1 MANPIAGS
9 NATNPFN
16 GLVNQTPLTPI
27 LNTQPSQPQQP
38 QCNIIWV
45 DSMDDV
51 LNHPTSSSTHL
62 YFAERNNP
70 ILWVRETDAN
80 GKIKNP
86 LKRLSYNVEDVPFG
100 PEANFVTKDEHQKL
114 YSLVED
120 MNKKLEK
127 LLNG

>member
-1 MANPIAGS
+1 MAN
-9 NATNPFN
+9 TTVNPFN
-16 GLVNQTPLTPI
+16 GLVNQTPVVPA
-27 LNTQPSQPQQP
+27 LNTQPVQNQQP
-38 QCNIIWV
+38 QCNIIWINN
-45 DSMDDV
+45 MDDV
-51 LNHPTSSSTHL
+51 LNHPTTPNSNL
-62 YFAERNNP
+62 YFAERNDQ
-70 ILWVRETDAN
+70 IIWVRETDAN

-86 LKRLSYNVEDVPFG
+86 LRRLSYSVEDVPFG

>member
-1 MANPIAGS
+1 MANA
-9 NATNPFN
+9 AVNPFN
-16 GLVNQTPLTPI
+16 GLVNQTPVVPA
-27 LNTQPSQPQQP
+27 LNTQPVQNQQP
-38 QCNIIWV
+38 QCNIIWI
-45 DSMDDV
+45 DNMDDV
-51 LNHPTSSSTHL
+51 LNHPTTPNSHL

-70 ILWVRETDAN
+70 IMWVRETDAN

-86 LKRLSYNVEDVPFG
+86 LKKLAYSVEDIPFG

>member
-1 MANPIAGS
+1 MANTAV
-9 NATNPFN
+9 NPFN
-16 GLVNQTPLTPI
+16 GLVNQPPVVPA
-27 LNTQPSQPQQP
+27 LNTQPVQNQQP
-38 QCNIIWV
+38 QCNIIWINN
-45 DSMDDV
+45 MDDV
-51 LNHPTSSSTHL
+51 LNHPTTPNSNL
-62 YFAERNNP
+62 YFAERNDQ
-70 ILWVRETDAN
+70 IIWVRETDAN

-86 LKRLSYNVEDVPFG
+86 LKRLSYSVEDVPFG

>member
-1 MANPIAGS
+1 MANTAV
-9 NATNPFN
+9 NPFN
-16 GLVNQTPLTPI
+16 GLVNQPSVVPAI
-27 LNTQPSQPQQP
+27 NTQSVQNQPP
-38 QCNIIWV
+38 QCNIIWINN
-45 DSMDDV
+45 MDDV
-51 LNHPTSSSTHL
+51 LNHPTTPNSNL
-62 YFAERNNP
+62 YFAERNDSVM
-70 ILWVRETDAN
+70 WVRETDAN

-86 LKRLSYNVEDVPFG
+86 LKRLPYTVEDVPFG

>member
-1 MANPIAGS
+1 
-9 NATNPFN
+9 
-16 GLVNQTPLTPI
+16 
-27 LNTQPSQPQQP
+27 
-38 QCNIIWV
+38 
-45 DSMDDV
+45 MDDV
-51 LNHPTSSSTHL
+51 LNHPTTPNSNL
-62 YFAERNNP
+62 YFAERNDQ
-70 ILWVRETDAN
+70 IIWVRETDAN

-86 LKRLSYNVEDVPFG
+86 LKRLSYSVEDVPFG

>member
-1 MANPIAGS
+1 MAN
-9 NATNPFN
+9 TTVNPFN
-16 GLVNQTPLTPI
+16 GLVNQTPVVPALT
-27 LNTQPSQPQQP
+27 TQPVQNQQP
-38 QCNIIWV
+38 QCNIIWINN
-45 DSMDDV
+45 MDDV
-51 LNHPTSSSTHL
+51 LNHPTTPNSNL
-62 YFAERNNP
+62 YFAERNDQ
-70 ILWVRETDAN
+70 IIWVRETDAN

-86 LKRLSYNVEDVPFG
+86 LRRLSYSVEDVPFG

>member
-1 MANPIAGS
+1 MANA
-9 NATNPFN
+9 AVNPFN
-16 GLVNQTPLTPI
+16 GLVNQTPVVPA
-27 LNTQPSQPQQP
+27 LNTQPVQNQQP
-38 QCNIIWV
+38 QCNIIWINN
-45 DSMDDV
+45 MDDV
-51 LNHPTSSSTHL
+51 LSHPTTPNSNL
-62 YFAERNNP
+62 YFAERNDQ
-70 ILWVRETDAN
+70 IIWVRETDAN

-86 LKRLSYNVEDVPFG
+86 LRRLSYSVEDVPFG

>member
-1 MANPIAGS
+1 MAN
-9 NATNPFN
+9 ATVNPFN
-16 GLVNQTPLTPI
+16 GLVNQTPVVPA
-27 LNTQPSQPQQP
+27 LNTQPVQNQQP
-38 QCNIIWV
+38 QCNIIWINN
-45 DSMDDV
+45 MDDV
-51 LNHPTSSSTHL
+51 LNHPTTPNSNL
-62 YFAERNNP
+62 YFAERNDP
-70 ILWVRETDAN
+70 IIWVRETDAN

-86 LKRLSYNVEDVPFG
+86 LKRLSYSVEDVPFG

>member
-1 MANPIAGS
+1 MANPVVGS
-9 NATNPFN
+9 NIANPFN
-16 GLVNQTPLTPI
+16 SLVNQAPLTPA

-45 DSMDDV
+45 DSMEDV
-51 LNHPTSSSTHL
+51 LNHPTSPSTHL
-62 YFAERNNP
+62 YFVERNNS
-70 ILWVRETDAN
+70 IMWVRETDAS

-86 LKRLSYNVEDVPFG
+86 LKRLTYTVEDVPFG

>member
-1 MANPIAGS
+1 MANA
-9 NATNPFN
+9 AVNPFN
-16 GLVNQTPLTPI
+16 GLVNQTPVVPA
-27 LNTQPSQPQQP
+27 LNTQPVQNQQP
-38 QCNIIWV
+38 QCNIIWINN
-45 DSMDDV
+45 MDDV
-51 LNHPTSSSTHL
+51 LNHPTTPNSNL
-62 YFAERNNP
+62 YFAERNDQ
-70 ILWVRETDAN
+70 IIWVRETDAN

-86 LKRLSYNVEDVPFG
+86 LKRLSYSVEDVPFG

>member
-1 MANPIAGS
+1 MANTAV
-9 NATNPFN
+9 NPFN
-16 GLVNQTPLTPI
+16 GLVNQPSVVPAI
-27 LNTQPSQPQQP
+27 NTQSVQNQQP
-38 QCNIIWV
+38 QCNIIWINN
-45 DSMDDV
+45 MDDV
-51 LNHPTSSSTHL
+51 LNHPTTPNSNL
-62 YFAERNNP
+62 YFAERNDQ
-70 ILWVRETDAN
+70 IIWVRETDAN

-86 LKRLSYNVEDVPFG
+86 LKRLSYSVEDVPFG

>member
-1 MANPIAGS
+1 MAN
-9 NATNPFN
+9 ATVNPFN
-16 GLVNQTPLTPI
+16 GLVNQTPVVPA
-27 LNTQPSQPQQP
+27 LNTQPVQNQQP
-38 QCNIIWV
+38 QCNIIWINN
-45 DSMDDV
+45 MDDV
-51 LNHPTSSSTHL
+51 LNHPTTPNSNL
-62 YFAERNNP
+62 YFAERNDQ
-70 ILWVRETDAN
+70 IIWVRETDAN

-86 LKRLSYNVEDVPFG
+86 LKRLSYSVEDVPFG

>member
-1 MANPIAGS
+1 MANA
-9 NATNPFN
+9 AVNPFN
-16 GLVNQTPLTPI
+16 GLVNQTPVVPA
-27 LNTQPSQPQQP
+27 LNPQAVQNQQP
-38 QCNIIWV
+38 QCNIIWINN
-45 DSMDDV
+45 MDDV
-51 LNHPTSSSTHL
+51 LNHPTTPNSNL
-62 YFAERNNP
+62 YFAERNDSVM
-70 ILWVRETDAN
+70 WARETDAN

-86 LKRLSYNVEDVPFG
+86 LKRLSYSVEDVPFG